1 MAAPMAAAPNPE
13 PVRKDPAMTRTPPL
27 RGATRLLSLSLAAIA
42 LLQQLPAH
50 ANEAHHT
57 VVSSDS
63 VVWGPAP
70 PSLPP
75 GAQAAVM
82 LGHPTK
88 EGPFVLRLKFPS
100 GFTVPPHRHTKDEM
114 VTVIAGRFG
123 VGAGEKLDRQP
134 ANVLPAASFV
144 HLPAGMPHFAWAD
157 GETIV
162 QINGTGPFDVKYVD
176 PKDDPR
182 AQ

>member
-1 MAAPMAAAPNPE
+1 
-13 PVRKDPAMTRTPPL
+13 MTRTAQTL
-27 RGATRLLSLSLAAIA
+27 RATGLLLPSLAAVA
-42 LLQQLPAH
+42 LFHQLPAH
-50 ANEAHHT
+50 AQAPHHT
-57 VVSSDS
+57 VVPSNA

-75 GAQAAVM
+75 GAQAAAL
-82 LGHPTK
+82 LGHPSK
-88 EGPFVLRLKFPS
+88 EGPFVLRLKLPA

-123 VGAGEKLDRQP
+123 VGAGEKLDRQA

-162 QINGTGPFDVKYVD
+162 QINGVGPFDVKYVD
-176 PKDDPR
+176 PRDDPR